1 MNHLLVDYLTISFK
15 FSSEFKAHML
25 QDKEEQEKIRIAP
38 VFSEYF
44 KKWMFEELH
53 LPEDKML
60 PIKSRYG
67 YASCWYYDGI
77 TVHIDDGILLLDMS
91 GKGCRTCEDLNKNFD
106 WYEFIHQFHD
116 LILYLDP
123 SGDPPPVH
131 IARMDI
137 AFDDLGNKTVT
148 VPLLQRYVRAKK
160 YVSRVTYVSCVDGT
174 HEQAIYFG
182 SPKSDR
188 RLRIY
193 DKRMEQLGTD
203 SDIPWVRYEFQLR
216 NENALSFYLN
226 LCRLSGN
233 WSECYF
239 GVLSDFVT
247 FLNRSRLE
255 VGHHSERLEPVKW
268 WTDLVGYVLKLKQL
282 YLPGRDYTLRNME
295 NYWVRNCL
303 STAKA
308 MLLVD
313 LQKNNNDATGFIEK
327 ILEAE
332 LNDKQSAAVDK
343 ELIRYPEVQEVRE
356 QERLRSIELR
366 KSLKIYKENKEMD
379 GYECPRSD
387 FEIL

>member
-15 FSSEFKAHML
+15 FTAQFKAFML
-25 QDKEEQEKIRIAP
+25 RDEEEQEQVRIAP
-38 VFSEYF
+38 VFPEYF
-44 KKWMFEELH
+44 KKWMFEEFH
-53 LPEDKML
+53 LPEEKML

-67 YASCWYYDGI
+67 YMSCWYYDGI
-77 TVHIDDGILLLDMS
+77 TVHVDDGILLLDMS
-91 GKGCRTCEDLNKNFD
+91 GKGCRTCEDLNKDFD
-106 WYEFIHQFHD
+106 WFEFIHQFHD

-148 VPLLQRYVRAKK
+148 VPLLQRYIRSKK
-160 YVSRVTYVSCVDGT
+160 FVSRVAYVSCIDGT

-193 DKRMEQLGTD
+193 DKRMEQLGTE

-216 NENALSFYLN
+216 NKNALSFYLN
-226 LCRLSGN
+226 LYKLNGN

-247 FLNRSRLE
+247 FLNCSSLD
-255 VGHHSERLEPVKW
+255 VGHHSERLKPVKW
-268 WTDLVGYVLKLKQL
+268 WTDLIGNAWKLNQL
-282 YLPGRDYTLRNME
+282 YLPGRDYTLQNIQ

-303 STAKA
+303 SSAKA
-308 MLLVD
+308 ILLVE
-313 LQKNNNDATGFIEK
+313 LQRNGNDATGFIEK
-327 ILEAE
+327 ILDAE
-332 LNDKQSAAVDK
+332 LNDKQSAAVNK
-343 ELIRYPEVQEVRE
+343 ELRRYRVE
-356 QERLRSIELR
+356 QEEKNADCGFDTDIL
-366 KSLKIYKENKEMD
+366 
-379 GYECPRSD
+379 YEV
-387 FEIL
+387 L